1 MSLAFLSALLVT
13 LAAPALAQDAPAEE
27 SDAKATK
34 ATKASPDEEVAT
46 KASGEGEAT
55 DDDEASAGDDFII
68 PITEEE
74 AKLEVLTTRIRALEE
89 QLDALQAQG
98 AVEADEL
105 PIDLETRVNAYADV
119 NLKAFNVNHPPGFE
133 IGDLVLSYSANLDR
147 KVSAVVDVVYGR
159 GQFGEQQAF
168 VDRVNIE
175 FAVSEKFK
183 ITAGKIQSPFGY
195 WNTNIPYGSY
205 LYATSSRPQ
214 MLTFER
220 YGAWITTRQTGIDV
234 HGTFAPG
241 FWQAGY
247 HIGIGNGRAAQ
258 LSTTQDIGDGTTY
271 KATWLQLWAQTPSGI
286 QLGITAAYDPIRQ
299 SRQTLDFN
307 QDLGDQSDKIA
318 ASDNLTTDPYL
329 TSNVD
334 EIQIHPHIAILR
346 PRMQIIA
353 EGALLQHQSFVNQTL
368 GEPVP
373 FSYGGYVQWGH
384 EFGRGTTPYLRG
396 EYVEWWRDDPVYR
409 DLHKQKSRIQGT
421 IGVRREVALHAALK
435 LEGTYINELVYR
447 HPTDDLY
454 IAEND
459 TLYYEGINEFTANRL
474 GVSAQLAVGF

>member
-1 MSLAFLSALLVT
+1 LPLLLLALLG
-13 LAAPALAQDAPAEE
+13 APAHAQSTE
-27 SDAKATK
+27 STEAKATK
-34 ATKASPDEEVAT
+34 KASPASDESADDGEEAPEEEPVARPPSN
-46 KASGEGEAT
+46 AN
-55 DDDEASAGDDFII
+55 DEFII

-74 AKLEVLTTRIRALEE
+74 AQIEVLTTRIRALEE

-147 KVSAVVDVVYGR
+147 NVSAVVDVVYGR
-159 GQFGEQQAF
+159 GQFGDQQAF
-168 VDRVNIE
+168 VDRVNVT
-175 FAVSEKFK
+175 FAPSEKFK
-183 ITAGKIQSPFGY
+183 VSAGKLQSPFGY

-205 LYATSSRPQ
+205 LYATSTRPS

-220 YGAWITTRQTGIDV
+220 YGAWLTTRQTGIDV

-247 HIGIGNGRAAQ
+247 HVGVGNGRSAQ
-258 LSTTQDIGDGTTY
+258 LSQTQDIGDGTTY
-271 KATWLQLWAQTPSGI
+271 KATWVQLWAQTPGGI
-286 QLGITAAYDPIRQ
+286 QVGFTAAYDPIRQ

-307 QDLGDQSDKIA
+307 QDIGDQSDKLA
-318 ASDNLTTDPYL
+318 RTENETTNPIL
-329 TSNVD
+329 SSNVD
-334 EIQIHPHIAILR
+334 EIQLHPHIAILR

-353 EGALLQHQSFVNQTL
+353 EGALLSHQSFERQQD
-368 GEPVP
+368 GEAAE
-373 FSYGGYVQWGH
+373 FSYGGYLQWQH
-384 EFGRGTTPYLRG
+384 EFGRGTTPYARG
-396 EYVEWWRDDPVYR
+396 EFVEWWKDDPLFI
-409 DLHKQKSRIQGT
+409 DLRKGKSRIQGT
-421 IGVRREVALHAALK
+421 VGVRQEVALHAALK

-454 IAEND
+454 IEETD
-459 TLYYEGINEFTANRL
+459 SLYYEGINEFAANRF
-474 GVSAQLAVGF
+474 GIAAQLAVGF

>member
-1 MSLAFLSALLVT
+1 MKLTNLSALAALF
-13 LAAPALAQDAPAEE
+13 LASSAFAQDAEE
-27 SDAKATK
+27 AAPKATK
-34 ATKASPDEEVAT
+34 ATAEKAEKAEEA
-46 KASGEGEAT
+46 EEEEA
-55 DDDEASAGDDFII
+55 EAAPVDDFII
-68 PITEEE
+68 PVTEEE
-74 AKLEVLTTRIRALEE
+74 AQLDILTTRIRALEE

-105 PIDLETRVNAYADV
+105 PVDLETRVSAYADV

-147 KVSAVVDVVYGR
+147 KVSAVVDVIYGR
-159 GQFGEQQAF
+159 GQFGSQQAF

-175 FAVSEKFK
+175 FAVSEKFRV
-183 ITAGKIQSPFGY
+183 TAGKIQSPFGY

-247 HIGIGNGRAAQ
+247 HVGVGNGRSAQ
-258 LSTTQDIGDGTTY
+258 LSRTQDIGDGTTY
-271 KATWLQLWAQTPSGI
+271 KATWLQLWAQSPAGL
-286 QLGITAAYDPIRQ
+286 QVGITAGYDPIRQ

-318 ASDNLTTDPYL
+318 ESENATTDPYIL
-329 TSNVD
+329 SNVD
-334 EIQIHPHIAILR
+334 EVMILPHVAILR
-346 PRMQIIA
+346 PRMQFIA
-353 EGALLQHQSFVNQTL
+353 EGAILQHLSYDDQQVGDPAQL
-368 GEPVP
+368 
-373 FSYGGYVQWGH
+373 SYGGYAQWSH
-384 EFGRGTTPYLRG
+384 EIGRGTTPYLRG
-396 EYVEWWRDDPVYR
+396 EYVEWWRDSPVFR

-421 IGVRREVALHAALK
+421 VGVRREVALHAALK
-435 LEGTYINELVYR
+435 LEGTYIDEVVYR
-447 HPTDDLY
+447 HPSDDLY
-454 IAEND
+454 IEEND
-459 TLYYEGINEFTANRL
+459 TLYYEGINDIPASRFGFA
-474 GVSAQLAVGF
+474 AQLAVGF